1 MNTHSGAR
9 LESKSKA
16 ALPVICRQLPKIL
29 LLSTLLAFS
38 LSAATIQYQV
48 STSGTTGTYQ
58 YFVTG
63 FVANQPC
70 PDNIAIECR
79 NAIDIAFDYTVFDQL
94 SNGAAPAGFNVMLF
108 QPDNPNQAT
117 GNYSAMAIDSNP
129 SLSGAFSVDF
139 TFNPGASSGISCSS
153 SSDFCQN
160 FSIESFDSNG
170 LFEGFAQ
177 TGITTPLVSGAPEP
191 VSILL
196 SGVGLMILGIVRM
209 LAFRRNKLI
218 RSS

>member
-1 MNTHSGAR
+1 MNTHSRGD
-9 LESKSKA
+9 LESKRNT
-16 ALPVICRQLPKIL
+16 ALSVTCRQLPRIL
-29 LLSTLLAFS
+29 LLSALLTFG

-63 FVANQPC
+63 FVANQAC
-70 PDNIAIECR
+70 PDNMAIECR

-94 SNGAAPAGFNVMLF
+94 SNGVAPAGFNVMLF

-117 GNYSAMAIDSNP
+117 GNYSAMAIDNNP

-139 TFNPGASSGISCSS
+139 TFNPGASSGVSCPSS
-153 SSDFCQN
+153 SNFCQN

-170 LFEGFAQ
+170 FFEGFAQ
-177 TGITTPLVSGAPEP
+177 NGITTPLGSSAPEP

-196 SGVGLMILGIVRM
+196 SGIGLMILGIVRM
-209 LAFRRNKLI
+209 LVFRRNNLI